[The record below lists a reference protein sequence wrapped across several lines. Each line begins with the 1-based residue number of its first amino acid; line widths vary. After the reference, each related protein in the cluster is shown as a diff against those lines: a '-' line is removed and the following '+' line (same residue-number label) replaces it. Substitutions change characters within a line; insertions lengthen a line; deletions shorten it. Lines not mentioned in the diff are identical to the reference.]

1 MKTFEKWKI
10 DDVIDTFGLKRIYD
24 VNFAPLS
31 EWLRAKHEISN
42 LEKSQIEELRE
53 ELQINAEYWNEDE
66 LKFMFISP
74 FLNVVNLKSVYYK
87 IFTQRP
93 ISAEVKGIKMNGIV
107 DLVIAKG
114 EAAPKKPFFF
124 IHEYKQ
130 EQKGNNDPIAQLITE
145 MLVAQVQNENDTPL
159 YSCYV
164 MGRFWFF
171 VVLQGKEYAVSDAYT
186 ATQDDIFQIVSILRA
201 VKVKIEERVRL
212 EDSKAV

>member
-10 DDVIDTFGLKRIYD
+10 DEVIDTFGLKRIYD
-24 VNFAPLS
+24 INFAPLS
-31 EWLRAKHEISN
+31 EWLKSNYAISD
-42 LEKSQIEELRE
+42 LEKMQIEDLKS

-74 FLNVVNLKSVYYK
+74 FLKVVNLRSPYYK

-130 EQKGNNDPIAQLITE
+130 EQKGNNDPIAQLVTE
-145 MLVAQVQNENDTPL
+145 MLVAQAQNENDTPL
-159 YSCYV
+159 YGCYV

-171 VVLQGKEYAVSDAYT
+171 VILQGHEYAVSDAYT

-201 VKVKIEERVRL
+201 VKIKIEDRIKSE
-212 EDSKAV
+212 